1 MQCALLRVH
10 LASCIAAASPPL
22 LLLLLLSLLLL
33 LLPRS
38 ASVVAFVAL
47 RALLF
52 VA

>member
-33 LLPRS
+33 LPRS